1 MAESKR
7 TTDRHQL
14 DDAAARALWA
24 LRHAPIEHIGLL
36 YEQDGRILATP
47 TQTRDHYATT
57 GGTFQIPAGSLRG
70 IFHNHPAR
78 RSGRGDLDASRRD
91 RQRTKFSP
99 DDYRQAKRL
108 GVPSYIA
115 AGNKLRR
122 YDPATGR
129 TEDVLAEIP
138 IDVIVRDLMVRLLNR
153 DPNDPRG
160 LYRETKSA
168 NLPGLLAER

>member
-1 MAESKR
+1 MGEERKDWRA
-7 TTDRHQL
+7 L
-14 DDAAARALWA
+14 DDAAAAALWA
-24 LRHAPIEHIGLL
+24 LRNEPMEHIGLL
-36 YEQDGRILATP
+36 YEQGGIRATP
-47 TQTRDHYATT
+47 TATTNRRSTT
-57 GGTFQIPAGSLRG
+57 GGAFQIPKGSLRAL
-70 IFHNHPAR
+70 FHNHPAR
-78 RSGRGDLDASRRD
+78 KKRGGMASESRD
-91 RQRTKFSP
+91 RTRTDFSE
-99 DDYRQAKRL
+99 DDIAQARRL

-115 AGNKLRR
+115 AGPKLRR

>member
-1 MAESKR
+1 MAERKR
-7 TTDRHQL
+7 TTNLHQL

-24 LRHAPIEHIGLL
+24 LADAPVEHIGLL

-47 TQTRDHYATT
+47 AQTRGRYATT

-78 RSGRGDLDASRRD
+78 RSERGDLDAGRRD

-115 AGNKLRR
+115 AGPKLLRR

-129 TEDVLAEIP
+129 TEDVLAMIP
-138 IDVIVRDLMVRLLNR
+138 IEELLRLHAARNPLMAAYLAQRDQGQTVA
-153 DPNDPRG
+153 
-160 LYRETKSA
+160 A
-168 NLPGLLAER
+168 NGNSNAR